1 MEKKEM
7 FTKTMLGMFIVMN
20 FILNMSASLFNGI
33 LDQVA
38 VEMNVP
44 VTVYLRLRLYLR
56 KHQLEKLE
64 NIFLY

>member
-1 MEKKEM
+1 MEKKEKL
-7 FTKTMLGMFIVMN
+7 TKTMLGMFIVMN

-44 VTVYLRLRLYLR
+44 VTVTG
-56 KHQLEKLE
+56 QLSSMYQFGAG
-64 NIFLY
+64 IVFRYF